1 MRFSEPWLFFF
12 FYFRPS
18 VDQEAALREV
28 EFELSRIERE
38 RREVA
43 SQIRAWERSFRVEN
57 NRNPT
62 NEEKLNNTD
71 YIRYRHLKGRHKFLQ
86 EMLTQRAPGS
96 FTVWTEISVVHSF
109 YSNKLNL
116 NTNFLLL
123 WACHSSYWD
132 NTLLSFSGK

>member
-1 MRFSEPWLFFF
+1 MITTLSLAVFQKVNNFFNS
-12 FYFRPS
+12 RPS
-18 VDQEAALREV
+18 IDQEAALREV

-57 NRNPT
+57 TRNPT

-96 FTVWTEISVVHSF
+96 FTV
-109 YSNKLNL
+109 
-116 NTNFLLL
+116 
-123 WACHSSYWD
+123 
-132 NTLLSFSGK
+132 